1 VFELPKARILRGYK
15 AFSDVLA
22 RGNSVSSGSIRL
34 FYLPATRTSPP
45 RVGFSV
51 SRIIR
56 RASERNRI
64 RRCLKEAYRHHM
76 TEIPTLRG
84 QSLDIVILYRGREGE
99 IVRMRSVEKDLLAAV
114 KRLAKDLSL

>member
-1 VFELPKARILRGYK
+1 
-15 AFSDVLA
+15 
-22 RGNSVSSGSIRL
+22 
-34 FYLPATRTSPP
+34 
-45 RVGFSV
+45 
-51 SRIIR
+51 
-56 RASERNRI
+56 
-64 RRCLKEAYRHHM
+64 M